1 MKSAELPL
9 SSSTGRLSDRIYDHV
24 LGQIAIGI
32 LPVNCRLPP
41 ENGLAELLGVS
52 RPVVREALTR
62 LRDDG
67 LIASRQGAGWFVT
80 RRPAANAFDFAP
92 VSSIPDIQR
101 CFVFRM
107 AVEGDAAALAARNR
121 DRQSLRRIQQVL
133 TRLDTMV
140 AQGREGGLG
149 VEEDLLFHRTIA
161 EASGNRFFVET
172 LTSLREQIAI
182 GVNLNRNLSLIQ
194 PRGRILRGQQEH
206 RRVFEAIEAQD
217 EDGPAAP
224 CARMSKMPAREY
236 SRGADRRDV
245 SDAPRAVRSSQRSCR
260 IARSTPGSG
269 APRRSA
275 RTGRSWR

>member
-1 MKSAELPL
+1 MAELSKLAELNLKKRTAKVAELPR
-9 SSSTGRLSDRIYDHV
+9 SSATGRLSDRVYDHV
-24 LGQIAIGI
+24 LGHIAIGI
-32 LPVNCRLPP
+32 LPVECRLPP
-41 ENGLAELLGVS
+41 ENGLAELLDVS
-52 RPVVREALTR
+52 RPVVREALMR

-133 TRLDTMV
+133 TKLDAMV
-140 AQGREGGLG
+140 AQGREGGVG

-172 LTSLREQIAI
+172 LASLREQIAI

-217 EDGPAAP
+217 EEAARRAMRTHVDN
-224 CARMSKMPAREY
+224 ARK
-236 SRGADRRDV
+236 
-245 SDAPRAVRSSQRSCR
+245 R
-260 IARSTPGSG
+260 IFEGG
-269 APRRSA
+269 
-275 RTGRSWR
+275 

>member
-1 MKSAELPL
+1 MAEPNLKKRTAKVAELPR
-9 SSSTGRLSDRIYDHV
+9 SPATGRLSDRVYDHV
-24 LGQIAIGI
+24 LGHIAMGI
-32 LPVNCRLPP
+32 LPIDCRLPP
-41 ENGLAELLGVS
+41 ENGLADLLDVS
-52 RPVVREALTR
+52 RPVVREALMR

-101 CFVFRM
+101 CFIFRM

-121 DRQSLRRIQQVL
+121 DRQSLRRIHQVL
-133 TRLDTMV
+133 TKLDAMV

-206 RRVFEAIEAQD
+206 RRVFEAVEAQD
-217 EDGPAAP
+217 EEG
-224 CARMSKMPAREY
+224 ARRAMRTHVDNARK
-236 SRGADRRDV
+236 
-245 SDAPRAVRSSQRSCR
+245 R
-260 IARSTPGSG
+260 IFEGG
-269 APRRSA
+269 
-275 RTGRSWR
+275 